1 MKTKP
6 IGERPI
12 VFSGPMVRAILEG
25 KKTQT
30 RRIIK
35 PQPVWLRASLPFS
48 EFASEVQK
56 QCKFKPGDHLWVLE
70 KFATM
75 HGGVYYAADKNPKQA
90 VCFWRPSIH
99 LPRVLCRI
107 VCEIE
112 SVRFERVQEIT
123 NADCVAE
130 GIEPLGPELATRIQA
145 GKFENRYS
153 TVRQLYSEIW
163 ENLHGAGSWVANPWV
178 WVVNFRRIEDN

>member
-1 MKTKP
+1 MKTNKTD
-6 IGERPI
+6 RPI
-12 VFSGPMVRAILEG
+12 IFSGPMIRAILEG

-30 RRIIK
+30 RRIMK
-35 PQPVWLRASLPFS
+35 PQPIGDETRPVS
-48 EFASEVQK
+48 EIKIAAR
-56 QCKFKPGDHLWVLE
+56 CKYEPGGRLWVRE

-75 HGGVYYAADKNPKQA
+75 DGCRFYAADKKPKQP
-90 VCFWRPSIH
+90 VLFWRSGIH
-99 LPRVLCRI
+99 MPRHLCRI
-107 VCEIE
+107 WLEIVA
-112 SVRFERVQEIT
+112 VRFERVQEIT

-163 ENLHGAGSWVANPWV
+163 ENMHGAGSWVANPWA
-178 WVVNFRRIEDN
+178 WVVEFRRIMPS